1 MRLLLDECVPHKLNS
16 FFIAAGHHCE
26 TVREAGWEGMKNG
39 ELLSQAEFRFE
50 VLITVDKNLRYQ
62 QNLKNRVISIL
73 IIRAQSNDIDD
84 LRLLVPSAL
93 TSLKSIKPG
102 QMIEIGI

>member
-1 MRLLLDECVPHKLNS
+1 MRLLLDECVPHKLKS
-16 FFIAAGHHCE
+16 FFIAAGHHCA

-39 ELLSQAEFRFE
+39 ELLSHAELRFE

-62 QNLKNRVISIL
+62 QNLKDRVISIL

-84 LRLLVPSAL
+84 LQLLVPNVSHFAQ
-93 TSLKSIKPG
+93 IY
-102 QMIEIGI
+102 